1 VADVRGA
8 VAWAQDGLAMN
19 GKRTVLFI
27 DEIHRFNKAQEDAL
41 LPYVEDGTITLTGT
55 TTENPYLS
63 YRCSRVRLTTPRNG
77 RALPQYGESA
87 EWSAAKGRG
96 AWVMI
101 QGKNQATRY
110 VQSGYWMF
118 GNAFDCWHHFS
129 EYNNGGGT
137 VAKEGPC
144 TNLNQVHVPLVTY
157 IPNPARTELWIDS
170 LRLDVMNSCVCAFA
184 RPLWVDYLGE
194 SQDSHS
200 DVPGL
205 SATKGEWSSMQIQ
218 YFTDNTW
225 HGTCG
230 TITLFKDVT
239 LARYAAD
246 APACNDTRSWT
257 ATP

>member
-1 VADVRGA
+1 MGERRQLG
-8 VAWAQDGLAMN
+8 GTSS
-19 GKRTVLFI
+19 RT
-27 DEIHRFNKAQEDAL
+27 AL
-41 LPYVEDGTITLTGT
+41 
-55 TTENPYLS
+55 
-63 YRCSRVRLTTPRNG
+63 RLVSSF
-77 RALPQYGESA
+77 L
-87 EWSAAKGRG
+87 SAAALAISVLLAAGTPVSAAGPCAGSGSWFAGWYSGGAAPAHEPEGVKASLLYRDGDGCSAAVGGSKGRG

-144 TNLNQVHVPLVTY
+144 TNLNQVHVPLVKY

-194 SQDSHS
+194 SQDTHS

-225 HGTCG
+225 HGTCV